1 MQASPP
7 RKPLL
12 SSIATKVLVGLLIA
26 ALLPLLASILVSLM
40 QINSMNSQS
49 ISTGSDALSSNA
61 KNALQVQAGDLSQ
74 TTSKQLALIAN
85 TTQELANYAGYL
97 LSNPDTFGAGI
108 YNQAKTMTRDPAK
121 GQWYNPVTE
130 PDSVFIPNTVPTL
143 TTAFKQTLNILT
155 YLDPVFQAHYNQDQ
169 YPTYLG
175 TTNGIVRY
183 YVPDPKTGNNADLA
197 HVVPPDFDVTQRPW
211 FLAANPTNDPQ
222 HQPVIT
228 PPYVDATGKGLLIT
242 SAAPVYADGTFMG
255 VIGRDVTLTA
265 LLQNILPAQ
274 IGQTGYPFL
283 VAQSGDIITMP
294 LAGQHD
300 FGVNLQAKTG
310 EVLLNVPLDQQGDPS
325 VTQLMHSIDNG
336 KSGIVRLALRGDYKY
351 LAYAP
356 VQGTPWTVVAVRPE
370 SEVLAPISA
379 LDNQLNSQIAQTRL
393 LSLGLTILLIVL
405 AAIVAYLLSRNIAR
419 PLVAITQSAQY
430 LATGQSIYQD
440 PESVEQQQRML
451 QRRDEVGE
459 LARAFEAID
468 RYFDETSQLA
478 DQIAQGNLSVRVHR
492 TSDQDRLGL
501 ALENMMS
508 YLNQILEVATRLA
521 SGDLSHDIQPRTQ
534 SDVLGNALKYMLDEL
549 SGLVLRV
556 QAAGREIEA
565 AAAFVLQRSAFLV
578 EASERQMEQIIH
590 ATNEASQMA
599 ESNHRVA
606 EDAYTLARV
615 AYNARSQ
622 TQSGFEALQQT
633 VSGMSQIQEEVKTAS
648 QRVGQLSRRAQ
659 DITHVVEVISNIAHQ
674 TNRLALD
681 AAIHASAAGTG
692 GKNFGMVAGNIRHL
706 AEQVKD
712 EANQISRMV
721 QTMVEETNLAIAA
734 TKQSQQRVAEGMGLA
749 NAAGGALES
758 IANVVDQQSQL
769 VEVINRIAKQQRDTS
784 VAVAEEM
791 QSASD
796 ITQQYSVGTRQT
808 AQSIERLA
816 YLARQLKE
824 SVEAF
829 KLPSDSYDGFE
840 QPGMYPQ
847 MSGQPMRPP
856 VRSARPTPLLPQ
868 PSTVARANNGS
879 GNMPNLDDF
888 LPPLPR

>member
-1 MQASPP
+1 MQSSPP

-12 SSIATKVLVGLLIA
+12 SSIGTKVLVGLLIA

-40 QINSMNSQS
+40 QINSMNNQS
-49 ISTGSDALSSNA
+49 ISTGSSALSDNT
-61 KNALQVQAGDLSQ
+61 KQALQTQASDISQ
-74 TTSKQLALIAN
+74 TTSKQMQLIAN
-85 TTQELANYAGYL
+85 TTQELANYSSYL
-97 LSNPDTFGAGI
+97 LENPDLFNGGTYDQVA
-108 YNQAKTMTRDPAK
+108 TMKQDPTN
-121 GQWYNPVTE
+121 GQWYNPKTE
-130 PDSVFIPNTVPTL
+130 PSSSFIPNTVTKL
-143 TTAFKQTLNILT
+143 TTPIKDTLDILT
-155 YLDPVFQAHYNQDQ
+155 YLDSVFKAHYDLDK
-169 YPTYLG
+169 YPTYFGAAG
-175 TTNGIVRY
+175 TGITRY
-183 YVPDPKTGNNADLA
+183 YPNIDLG
-197 HVVPPDFDVTQRPW
+197 HVVPPNFDVTQRPW
-211 FLAANPTNDPQ
+211 FVAANPTNDPQ
-222 HQPVIT
+222 RLPVLSSL
-228 PPYVDATGKGLLIT
+228 YNDATGNGLTIT
-242 SAAPVYADGTFMG
+242 SSVPVYDGQGNFLG
-255 VIGRDVTLTA
+255 VIGRDVTLQA
-265 LLQNILPAQ
+265 ILKDVLPAQ
-274 IGQTGYPFL
+274 IGQKGYAFL
-283 VAQSGDIITMP
+283 VAAQTGDIISMP
-294 LAGQHD
+294 QDGQHD

-310 EVLLNVPLDQQGDPS
+310 EVLLNVPLDQQGDPN
-325 VTQLMHSIDNG
+325 VTQLMHDINNG
-336 KSGIVRLALRGDYKY
+336 QSGIVRLALRGDYKY

-356 VQGTPWTVVAVRPE
+356 VPGTPWAVAAVRPE

-379 LDNQLNSQIAQTRL
+379 LDNQLNSQITQTRL

-405 AAIVAYLLSRNIAR
+405 AAIVAYVLSRNIAR
-419 PLVAITQSAQY
+419 PLVTITQSAQY

-440 PESVEQQQRML
+440 SESAEQQQRML

-556 QAAGREIEA
+556 QSAGREIEA

-578 EASERQMEQIIH
+578 EASERQMEQITH
-590 ATNEASQMA
+590 ATNEAGQMA

-615 AYNARSQ
+615 AYNARGQ
-622 TQSGFEALQQT
+622 AQSGFEALQQT
-633 VSGMSQIQEEVKTAS
+633 VSGMSQIQDEVKTAA

-659 DITHVVEVISNIAHQ
+659 DITHVVEIISNIAHQ

-721 QTMVEETNLAIAA
+721 QAMVEETNLAISA

-749 NAAGGALES
+749 NTAGGALES

-791 QSASD
+791 QAASD

-816 YLARQLKE
+816 YLARELKE

-829 KLPSDSYDGFE
+829 KLPTDSYNGFE
-840 QPGMYPQ
+840 PPSMYPQ
-847 MSGQPMRPP
+847 IGGGQPMRAP

-868 PSTVARANNGS
+868 ASTIGNGNGS

>member
-12 SSIATKVLVGLLIA
+12 SSIAAKVLVGLLIA

-49 ISTGSDALSSNA
+49 ISTGSSALSTNA
-61 KNALQVQAGDLSQ
+61 EQALQTQSSDISQ
-74 TTSKQLALIAN
+74 TTSKQMQLIAN
-85 TTQELANYAGYL
+85 TTQELANYTGYL
-97 LSNPDTFGAGI
+97 FDNPTLFNGGT
-108 YNQAKTMTRDPAK
+108 YNQAATMSQDPAN
-121 GQWYNPVTE
+121 GQWYNPKTE
-130 PDSVFIPNTVPTL
+130 PSSAFIPNSVTKL
-143 TTAFKQTLNILT
+143 TTSIKQTLNSLT
-155 YLDPVFQAHYNQDQ
+155 FLDAVFKSHYDQDK
-169 YPTYLG
+169 YPTYFG
-175 TTNGIVRY
+175 AATTGITRY
-183 YVPDPKTGNNADLA
+183 YPNIDLG
-197 HVVPPDFDVTQRPW
+197 HVVPPNFDVTQRPW

-222 HQPVIT
+222 RMPVLSSL
-228 PPYVDATGKGLLIT
+228 YNDATGNGLTIT
-242 SAAPVYADGTFMG
+242 SSVPVYDTNGTFLG
-255 VIGRDVTLTA
+255 VIGRDVTLQA
-265 LLQNILPAQ
+265 ILKDVLPAQ
-274 IGQTGYPFL
+274 IGQAGYAFL
-283 VAQSGDIITMP
+283 VAQSGDIISMP

-336 KSGIVRLALRGDYKY
+336 KTGIVRLALRGDYKY

-405 AAIVAYLLSRNIAR
+405 ASIVAYLLSRNISR

-615 AYNARSQ
+615 AYNARGQ

-633 VSGMSQIQEEVKTAS
+633 VSGMGQIQEEVKTAA

-659 DITHVVEVISNIAHQ
+659 DITHVVEIISNIAHQ

-829 KLPSDSYDGFE
+829 KLPADSYDGFE

-847 MSGQPMRPP
+847 MPGQPMRPP

-868 PSTVARANNGS
+868 PSTIARANNGS